1 MRFHRSPENRPS
13 TSLHKAGQGWQNKKK
28 ANHGSHYFQIFWCRR
43 SQKQPP
49 TRRFQLVK
57 EKKEKLAH
65 YHDQIEKLANAVGAQ
80 R

>member
-1 MRFHRSPENRPS
+1 MREVGRIRRTRPGGA
-13 TSLHKAGQGWQNKKK
+13 TLTPA
-28 ANHGSHYFQIFWCRR
+28 R
-43 SQKQPP
+43 P
-49 TRRFQLVK
+49 RRFQLVK